1 MVAEWSAWGNCS
13 ETCGGGTSSRR
24 REVAQQPLHGGKACP
39 ILEEERACNTELC
52 VSVDCVVA
60 EWSTWGSCSKTCG
73 EGTML
78 RRREVAQQPIHDGEA
93 CPVLEEEKA
102 CNTVVAEWSTW
113 GSCSN
118 VYPGLAMSRS
128 REVAQQPMHNGK
140 ACPALEEEIVCNTG
154 LCEGVVTST
163 NYPYNYPND
172 HNKTQTIRVGEGFII
187 WLKFPAFDVEWHF
200 DCRYDH
206 LVIEDGDG
214 TTLME
219 KRCGTTLPSK
229 VFSKSN
235 IVKLHFTTDGSTTK
249 SGWRVNWTARKPA
262 TFVFSSVAGAAEHL
276 NVLGEFVEAGRHL
289 GRPFYRQRD
298 TEGTEDI
305 FLFYDKGGWFV
316 GDILGKS
323 SGYPYTKQYTWLASN
338 NTTGW
343 EYWDGKKWNNDTSLT
358 LEFTSLSPCK
368 LVRVSGYGDV
378 VRRQGSSLGDYRW
391 EVGRWS
397 SGRPLYKKVDGH
409 TERFLSVSERSH
421 YWIIHGTNYNGI
433 PWIASGRG
441 TNSPASTEAG
451 ASDREGVTR
460 WRYLKWGY
468 CWRNAREGDIT
479 VNCIEE

>member
-1 MVAEWSAWGNCS
+1 MGSRRREIAQQPLHDGLACPLLEEERACNTEPCEGVVTSTNFPNNYPNDQNKTHTIRVGEGLVIGLKFTAFNVESDCDDCYDCEYDYLVSEDWVDCNNCSYDHLVIEDGDGTTLMEKRCGNTLPSGIVSKSNIVNLHFTTDVEITKPGWRVTWIAGKPGQNETISRLNHILLDCMVAEWSAWGNCS

-93 CPVLEEEKA
+93 CPV
-102 CNTVVAEWSTW
+102 
-113 GSCSN
+113 
-118 VYPGLAMSRS
+118 
-128 REVAQQPMHNGK
+128 
-140 ACPALEEEIVCNTG
+140 LEEEIVCNTG

-262 TFVFSSVAGAAEHL
+262 TFVFSSVAG
-276 NVLGEFVEAGRHL
+276 
-289 GRPFYRQRD
+289 Q
-298 TEGTEDI
+298 
-305 FLFYDKGGWFV
+305 
-316 GDILGKS
+316 
-323 SGYPYTKQYTWLASN
+323 
-338 NTTGW
+338 
-343 EYWDGKKWNNDTSLT
+343 
-358 LEFTSLSPCK
+358 LS
-368 LVRVSGYGDV
+368 
-378 VRRQGSSLGDYRW
+378 
-391 EVGRWS
+391 
-397 SGRPLYKKVDGH
+397 
-409 TERFLSVSERSH
+409 
-421 YWIIHGTNYNGI
+421 I
-433 PWIASGRG
+433 
-441 TNSPASTEAG
+441 
-451 ASDREGVTR
+451 
-460 WRYLKWGY
+460 
-468 CWRNAREGDIT
+468 
-479 VNCIEE
+479 